1 MNLFKLFYRSGRQD
15 IVRGLLVENVTPD
28 AIVTGAAGGIN
39 KLLNGF
45 DDKERIKDLASKAN
59 RVSKVA
65 LAVAS
70 AFEDGFITE
79 AEAREIA
86 SAAGKIT
93 GDILTQEKI
102 SDLIEAIVAKV
113 P

>member
-28 AIVTGAAGGIN
+28 ALVTGASGGIN

-45 DDKERIKDLASKAN
+45 EDKDRIKDLAAKAN
-59 RVSKVA
+59 RISKVA

-70 AFEDGFITE
+70 AFEDGYISE
-79 AEAREIA
+79 AEALEIA

-93 GDILTQEKI
+93 GDILTDEKI
-102 SDLIEAIVAKV
+102 SELIEAIVAKV